1 MSKIDNFSQLL
12 FRVFFNNNQRK
23 DFLRKLYTQ
32 ACIFSSSDAVT
43 NGIDKRLHSRDVFN
57 KKWLK
62 LERGLFILPEIIDFI
77 NNDDDYSFVYN
88 KKGIDNGLI
97 KEAIYSLKSLF
108 AILISLNYTQKIA
121 QGGVHFNSIKPLLG
135 GESAIIKASIE
146 SFIIHKTV
154 FIINK
159 SERMKRLANKYS
171 TEETLKGL
179 CENKLITEDSCI
191 SILSFFSILK
201 DGQLDPTVINS
212 RNLSTNNSLSIRVPS
227 PNNWKILK
235 HNKPRSLKD
244 NTVRA
249 EIYQSILERSII
261 DRFFYNDDKLIDM
274 SFNIINEPFEVAILR
289 LLYEDS
295 HPREEIEKLIYHL
308 VKNGD
313 FDNFLASEYVS
324 NEIKG
329 YIISIS
335 LKF

>member
-1 MSKIDNFSQLL
+1 MKKLDNFTKLL
-12 FRVFFNNNQRK
+12 FRILFNNNQRK

-32 ACIFSSSDAVT
+32 ACIFSSSDAVIG
-43 NGIDKRLHSRDVFN
+43 GIDKRLHSRDVFN

-62 LERGLFILPEIIDFI
+62 LERGLFIIPEVIEFI
-77 NNDDDYSFVYN
+77 NNDDDYSFFYN
-88 KKGIDNGLI
+88 KNTIDNNAI
-97 KEAIYSLKSLF
+97 KEAIYSLKCLF

-146 SFIIHKTV
+146 SYIIHKTL

-159 SERMKRLANKYS
+159 SRRIKKLAKKYS
-171 TEETLKGL
+171 TEDTLKTL
-179 CENKLITEDSCI
+179 SENKLITEESCVC
-191 SILSFFSILK
+191 ILNFFSIIR
-201 DGQLDPTVINS
+201 DGVLDPSVINS
-212 RNLSTNNSLSIRVPS
+212 RNLMTNNSLTIRVPS
-227 PNNWKILK
+227 PDNWKILK
-235 HNKPRSLKD
+235 HNKPRSLKN
-244 NTVRA
+244 NTVRS

-261 DRFFYNDDKLIDM
+261 DRFFYTDEKFIDM

-289 LLYEDS
+289 LLYEDIHS
-295 HPREEIEKLIYHL
+295 RDEIENLIYQL

-313 FDNFLASEYVS
+313 FDRFLASDYVS